1 MYIYNVYM
9 HTHTYQ
15 VLLQV
20 LAQLLVSHGDYQQA
34 LEMYLKLRLA
44 EQVFGLISSYDL
56 FSAVKHKVCVCER
69 ERECVC
75 VCV

>member
-1 MYIYNVYM
+1 
-9 HTHTYQ
+9 

-56 FSAVKHKVCVCER
+56 FSAVKHKVCER
-69 ERECVC
+69 ERVSE
-75 VCV
+75 